1 MNAEESSSSKN
12 IISNSKNAHI
22 KLHKSYPT
30 QTLRAARGSSLV
42 DHMSRTDLSDLW
54 KLFEY

>member
-30 QTLRAARGSSLV
+30 ERYVLQGAAV
-42 DHMSRTDLSDLW
+42 W
-54 KLFEY
+54 